1 VVTPFN
7 FVQKLYDSRR
17 PEYCSNKSYI
27 YGYYSNIQNYIAIGG
42 RVYVN
47 SPMCSLEIS
56 CSADIYSSHQSCV
69 PEGGGG
75 SFIYSDYLKTC
86 IISVNIVLPHY
97 TISENLFTLSVN
109 RYKSILAAFHTHTA
123 WRGHNNQFSARDC
136 CGTLHLPFPNAY
148 EAVNIDRGFCMCVRR
163 FLKAP

>member
-1 VVTPFN
+1 
-7 FVQKLYDSRR
+7 
-17 PEYCSNKSYI
+17 
-27 YGYYSNIQNYIAIGG
+27 
-42 RVYVN
+42 
-47 SPMCSLEIS
+47 MC
-56 CSADIYSSHQSCV
+56 AR
-69 PEGGGG
+69 GGGG

-86 IISVNIVLPHY
+86 IIPVNIVLSHY
-97 TISENLFTLSVN
+97 TISGNLFTLSIN

-136 CGTLHLPFPNAY
+136 CGTLRLPFPNAY